1 MGKYMAT
8 INMGGVKRYSTDEFD
23 DSSLETQRL
32 VAKGF
37 LIPQDDVAKAAQTRI
52 DIVEVSKPSAG
63 PEAIKAALAAA
74 RERASSNQAES
85 PAESSVS
92 TATSVEGEGTDTE
105 VAPVE
110 EEPQASR
117 GKGRS
122 PKGD

>member
-8 INMGGVKRYSTDEFD
+8 INMGGVKRFSTDEFD

-37 LIPQDDVAKAAQTRI
+37 LIPQDDAAKAAQARI

-85 PAESSVS
+85 PVESSVS
-92 TATSVEGEGTDTE
+92 TATSVEDGETDAE
-105 VAPVE
+105 AAPVE

-122 PKGD
+122 SKGD